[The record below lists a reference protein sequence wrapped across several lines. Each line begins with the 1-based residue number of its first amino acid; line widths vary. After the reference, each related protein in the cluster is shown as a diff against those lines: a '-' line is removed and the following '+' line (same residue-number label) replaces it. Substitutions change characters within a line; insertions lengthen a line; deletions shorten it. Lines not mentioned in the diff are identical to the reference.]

1 MAIEMKKTKV
11 KMTKPIYLHMS
22 ILDIVKILMYEFWYD
37 YIKPKYGD
45 RAKLCYMDTDS
56 FVIYIETEDFYKD
69 IARDIKR
76 LFDTSNLTKI
86 KLVKDLFQQAKT
98 KK

>member
-1 MAIEMKKTKV
+1 
-11 KMTKPIYLHMS
+11 
-22 ILDIVKILMYEFWYD
+22 
-37 YIKPKYGD
+37 
-45 RAKLCYMDTDS
+45 MDTDS

-86 KLVKDLFQQAKT
+86 KLVKDLFQ
-98 KK
+98 